1 MLPKPIR
8 TLLWYLKRPR
18 FYPQLVNEIV
28 TALHKYFFAKACSR
42 QESVAWCRAVALS
55 MDDAMEQ
62 LVGTAS
68 VRSLEEQFPDIF
80 TEAQKKA
87 DQCPI
92 QMGGPG
98 NLDLL
103 FALAEAC
110 RAENVLETGIAYGW
124 SSLALLLSLRHRPK
138 ARLISTDMP
147 YPGLH
152 NDPYVGC
159 VVPDDLK
166 TPWTVIPYPDR
177 QAIPKALKS
186 FDGTIDM
193 CHYDSDKNWL
203 GRMWA
208 YKRLWKALRPGG
220 YFISDDIGDNLAF
233 KCFSESV
240 GIQPIVVE
248 SDGKYVGILVK
259 KISET

>member
-8 TLLWYLKRPR
+8 TLLWYLKRPHL
-18 FYPQLVNEIV
+18 YPQLLNEIV
-28 TALHKYFFAKACSR
+28 TILHNFFFAKTHSR
-42 QESVAWCRAVALS
+42 QEAVAWCQAVAVS
-55 MDDAMEQ
+55 MDAAMEQ
-62 LVGTAS
+62 LLGTAAICS
-68 VRSLEEQFPDIF
+68 IEEQFPDIF
-80 TEAQKKA
+80 VEAQKKA
-87 DQCPI
+87 DQCPV

-103 FALAEAC
+103 FALAENCDAI
-110 RAENVLETGIAYGW
+110 NVLETGVAYGW
-124 SSLALLLSLRHRPK
+124 SSLAILLSLKHRSG

-147 YPGLH
+147 YPGLQ
-152 NDPYVGC
+152 NDLYVGC

-166 TPWTVIPYPDR
+166 APWTVIPYPDR

-193 CHYDSDKNWL
+193 CHYDSDKSWL

-208 YKRLWKALRPGG
+208 YKRLWKAIRPGG
-220 YFISDDIGDNLAF
+220 YFISDDIADNLAF

-240 GIQPIVVE
+240 GVE
-248 SDGKYVGILVK
+248 PTVIKSDDKYVGVLIK
-259 KISET
+259 KVTG

>member
-28 TALHKYFFAKACSR
+28 TALHKQFFARARSR
-42 QESVAWCRAVALS
+42 KEAAAWCRTVAVS

-68 VRSLEEQFPDIF
+68 VRSVEERFPDVF
-80 TEAQKKA
+80 TEARKKA
-87 DQCPI
+87 DQCPVP
-92 QMGGPG
+92 MGGPA

-103 FALAEAC
+103 YVLAEAFEA
-110 RAENVLETGIAYGW
+110 RSVIETGVAYGW
-124 SSLALLLSLRHRPK
+124 SSLALLLSLHSRPD
-138 ARLISTDMP
+138 ARLVSVDMP

-152 NDPYVGC
+152 NDLYVGC
-159 VVPDDLK
+159 VVPEHLRPNWK
-166 TPWTVIPYPDR
+166 IIRYPDR

-186 FDGTIDM
+186 FDGMIDM
-193 CHYDSDKNWL
+193 CHYDSDKSWL

-208 YKRLWKALRPGG
+208 YKRLWAALRPGG
-220 YFISDDIGDNLAF
+220 YFVSDDIADNLAF

-240 GIQPIVVE
+240 AVRPVVVE

-259 KISET
+259 KIDT